1 MNIEIIRQ
9 MQELRLDGMIHE
21 FEQHCTTQESLG
33 LSFNT
38 RLLGLLNA
46 EATYKSN
53 KRLQMLLK
61 KARLKEL
68 ASVHS
73 IDYSGGR
80 KLSRD
85 VMESLITLDWIR
97 HHRNICFTGASGVGK
112 TWLACALGHEACLQG
127 FPVLFKKVR
136 ILLEELQAAKMT
148 GTFHRLM
155 TQLSRYPLLIL
166 DDWAVEP
173 FSSQQQSDLFEL
185 IDERHLS
192 CSTIITAQ
200 MPVISWHDAF
210 PNKNIADS
218 MMDRLINTSYQ
229 IELSGDSMRRRK
241 KVNHSK

>member
-21 FEQHCTTQESLG
+21 FEQQCTTQESLG

-85 VMESLITLDWIR
+85 RVSVKR
-97 HHRNICFTGASGVGK
+97 G
-112 TWLACALGHEACLQG
+112 WLARWVTK
-127 FPVLFKKVR
+127 PVYKDSPCYLKRCVFYWK
-136 ILLEELQAAKMT
+136 
-148 GTFHRLM
+148 
-155 TQLSRYPLLIL
+155 
-166 DDWAVEP
+166 
-173 FSSQQQSDLFEL
+173 
-185 IDERHLS
+185 S
-192 CSTIITAQ
+192 CKPQ
-200 MPVISWHDAF
+200 
-210 PNKNIADS
+210 
-218 MMDRLINTSYQ
+218 R
-229 IELSGDSMRRRK
+229 
-241 KVNHSK
+241 